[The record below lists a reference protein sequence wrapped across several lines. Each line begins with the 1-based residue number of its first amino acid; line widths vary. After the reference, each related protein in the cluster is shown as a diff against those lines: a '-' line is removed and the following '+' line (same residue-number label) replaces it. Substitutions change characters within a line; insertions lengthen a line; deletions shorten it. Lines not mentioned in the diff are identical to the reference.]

1 MLFVRKILIIKDAI
15 LFSWEI
21 LIFILL
27 SCLYFKVEMYFKV
40 LVIIKN
46 IACKIFHS

>member
-21 LIFILL
+21 LIFIFN
-27 SCLYFKVEMYFKV
+27 CLYFKVEMYFKV